1 VNLNDA
7 RHELEE
13 SIARV
18 DAHIDCAVYALY
30 GLDEEDIRVIEGASV

>member
-1 VNLNDA
+1 MNLNDA

-18 DAHIDCAVYALY
+18 DAQIDRAVYALY
-30 GLDEEDIRVIEGASV
+30 GLDEEDIRVIEGG